1 MVTPWDVR
9 PQTQTLELYILNNLI
24 LPWESTADDFSLNG
38 NTTGFDPQTQKL
50 E

>member
-24 LPWESTADDFSLNG
+24 LPWESTADDFS
-38 NTTGFDPQTQKL
+38 F
-50 E
+50 EW